1 MLSKQVIIN
10 NETGLHARPASML
23 VKEASKYQS
32 EITITVDDKEANAK
46 SIMSVLALGAKKG
59 QTVQIRVN
67 GLDEENALQGVHSL
81 FEQNFGE

>member
-1 MLSKQVIIN
+1 MIK
-10 NETGLHARPASML
+10 
-23 VKEASKYQS
+23 
-32 EITITVDDKEANAK
+32 NAK

-67 GLDEENALQGVHSL
+67 GLDEENALEGVHSL